1 MLLEIANRI
10 RDTGS
15 EGPGR
20 RYALWVQGCSIRCA
34 GCCNREMFER
44 GRGELLDVDAVCD
57 EIFSTPV
64 IEGVTFLGGEPM
76 EQPAALAAVA
86 RRVRRAG
93 LSVMTFTG
101 FVLED
106 LHREGDAARLDL
118 LAETD
123 LLADGPF
130 DSGQRGSSHPW
141 LGSKNQRLHFL
152 SARYRGDEPS
162 FSPGNTVELRLT
174 RGELEMSGWAPT
186 ILRATRSRGR

>member
-1 MLLEIANRI
+1 VLLEIANRV

-20 RYALWVQGCSIRCA
+20 RYALWVQGCRIRCA
-34 GCCNREMFER
+34 GCCNPEMFER
-44 GRGELLDVDAVCD
+44 GRGELLAVEAVSD
-57 EIFSTPV
+57 EILSTPGL
-64 IEGVTFLGGEPM
+64 EGVTFLGGEPM
-76 EQPAALAAVA
+76 EQAEPLSAVA
-86 RRVRRAG
+86 RRVRQAG

-106 LHREGDAARLDL
+106 LRREGDAARLAL

-152 SARYRGDEPS
+152 SPRYRGDEPA
-162 FSPGNTVELRLT
+162 FAPINTVELRLSK
-174 RGELEMSGWAPT
+174 GELEMSGWAPA
-186 ILRATRSRGR
+186 ILRATRTRGP